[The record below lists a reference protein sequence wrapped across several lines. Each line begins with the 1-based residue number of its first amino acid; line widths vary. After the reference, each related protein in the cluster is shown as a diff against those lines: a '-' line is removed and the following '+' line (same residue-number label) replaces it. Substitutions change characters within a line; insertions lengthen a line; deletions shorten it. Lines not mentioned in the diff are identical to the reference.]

1 MSSDFSIYFL
11 EPTSEFQTPV
21 TFLLVTL
28 ENHCAP
34 TAQSS
39 CGGCSQRVHKIEY
52 LVKGNILV
60 NVLLLKIFIANYYH
74 LKIQLCIFLTN
85 FLWVV

>member
-1 MSSDFSIYFL
+1 MSSAFSIDFL
-11 EPTSEFQTPV
+11 EPTSKFQKLV

-28 ENHCAP
+28 ENHCTP
-34 TAQSS
+34 TGQSL
-39 CGGCSQRVHKIEY
+39 CGGCSQQVHKIEY

-85 FLWVV
+85 FLWVE